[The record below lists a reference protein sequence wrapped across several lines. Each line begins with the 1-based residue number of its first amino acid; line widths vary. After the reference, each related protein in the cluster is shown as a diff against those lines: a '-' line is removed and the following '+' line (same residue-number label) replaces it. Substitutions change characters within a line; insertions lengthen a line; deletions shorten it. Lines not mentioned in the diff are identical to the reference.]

1 MDIHLAY
8 TSVATVG
15 FQEDELTRILQQS
28 RTYNTSVDITG
39 VLLYVRG
46 SFIQVLEGKKAA
58 VEALYEHIKKD
69 PRHSNVTLLL
79 NRPIVQRL
87 FPNWAMGYTILTE
100 HESYETQAIL
110 TNYNEG
116 SAVRQGNNLMFKML
130 TLFYETNRRQV
141 D

>member
-8 TSVATVG
+8 TSVAAVG
-15 FQEDELTRILQQS
+15 FQEDELTRILEHS
-28 RTYNTSVDITG
+28 RTHNASVGITG

-46 SFIQVLEGKKAA
+46 SFIQVLEGKRAA
-58 VEALYEHIKKD
+58 VEALYECIKKD
-69 PRHSNVTLLL
+69 PRHINVNLLL

-87 FPNWAMGYTILTE
+87 FSNWAMGYTILTE

-110 TNYNEG
+110 INYNEG
-116 SAVRQGNNLMFKML
+116 SAVRQGNDIVFKML
-130 TLFYETNRRQV
+130 RIFYETNRRHL

>member
-8 TSVATVG
+8 TSVAAVG
-15 FQEDELTRILQQS
+15 FREDELTRILQHS
-28 RTYNTSVDITG
+28 RTYNATVNITG

-46 SFIQVLEGKKAA
+46 SFIQVLEGKRAT
-58 VEALYEHIKKD
+58 VEALYERIKKD
-69 PRHSNVTLLL
+69 TRHTNVTMLL

-130 TLFYETNRRQV
+130 SLFYETNRRQV